1 MKGARTVSGSIAS
14 VDEGPLKADIGNL
27 VRKTVEETLNAPLD
41 EEAAELV
48 GAARYER
55 AAGREAYRS
64 GHYGRKLVTGA
75 GVAGL
80 GAPSSGRDVP
90 DGHHMK
96 YVADHEWGK
105 RRHLDMTKLEE
116 MDERKRENKG

>member
-1 MKGARTVSGSIAS
+1 M
-14 VDEGPLKADIGNL
+14 
-27 VRKTVEETLNAPLD
+27 
-41 EEAAELV
+41 
-48 GAARYER
+48 
-55 AAGREAYRS
+55 
-64 GHYGRKLVTGA
+64 
-75 GVAGL
+75 AGL

-105 RRHLDMTKLEE
+105 RRHLGMTKLEE